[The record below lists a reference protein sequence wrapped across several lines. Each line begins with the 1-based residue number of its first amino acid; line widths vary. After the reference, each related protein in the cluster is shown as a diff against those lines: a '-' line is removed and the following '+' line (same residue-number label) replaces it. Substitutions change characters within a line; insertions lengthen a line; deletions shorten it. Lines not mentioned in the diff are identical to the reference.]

1 MFRNFDGEF
10 CLAYSGGSDD
20 WDEFFHAAN
29 FLIFFGLDEENI
41 LELKKKLKYYHKC
54 TNLILAEYS
63 WKMEKDKMSELLAP
77 IVEEILFFCGGR
89 VEAEKTRLQRKAG
102 RHFIRVNN

>member
-20 WDEFFHAAN
+20 GDEFFHAAN

-77 IVEEILFFCGGR
+77 IVEEILFFVVVEWRQKKQDCNGKR
-89 VEAEKTRLQRKAG
+89 VVIL
-102 RHFIRVNN
+102 